1 MKEQYIDENKFRYH
15 LYRILKYFISFCEK
29 NELTYCCAT
38 GTMLGAVRHHDI
50 IPWDDDIDVF
60 MPRKD
65 YEKLLTIAHEMERDD
80 FKVISARNSSS
91 FATFAKIYC
100 KDTTLW
106 EFESIPFVY
115 GVYIDIF
122 PLDETSITKS
132 EFMKKYCYFRNLF
145 RKYQLSQ
152 MRFSLKRFI
161 AHIREKDKKMAIKDL
176 LSIMFPTWLADY
188 YRKKI
193 IKFEAERSLEHGD
206 HLVSY
211 YGDYWGREYFEKTW
225 FDSYVDLPFS
235 DFTVKVPSGYHDYL
249 TNVYGDYMKFPPV
262 EKRVS
267 HHYHYYLNMD
277 KHLEM
282 EDIKSIMIK
291 DKHE

>member
-1 MKEQYIDENKFRYH
+1 MKEQFIDEEKYKNN

-65 YEKLLTIAHEMERDD
+65 YEKLLILASGMEEDGFRL
-80 FKVISARNSSS
+80 ISAKTCSS
-91 FATFAKIYC
+91 FATFAKIYS

-106 EFESIPFVY
+106 EFETIPFVY

-122 PLDETSITKS
+122 PLDEISITKA
-132 EFMKKYCYFRNLF
+132 EFIKKYRFFRNLF

-152 MRFSLKRFI
+152 MKFSFERLF
-161 AHIREKDKKMAIKDL
+161 KDIKEGDIKMAIKGFASL
-176 LSIMFPTWLADY
+176 FFPSYLSRH

-193 IKFEAERSLEHGD
+193 IDFEDRAALDNGS

-211 YGDYWGREYFEKTW
+211 YGDYWEREYFDKKWFEK
-225 FDSYVDLPFS
+225 YVDMPFS
-235 DFTVKVPSGYHDYL
+235 DFTVKIPAGYHEYL
-249 TNVYGDYMKFPPV
+249 TSVYGDYMKFPPV

-267 HHYHYYLNMD
+267 HHYHYYLNLD
-277 KHLEM
+277 KGMTIDEVQK
-282 EDIKSIMIK
+282 EIEKK
-291 DKHE
+291 Y

>member
-1 MKEQYIDENKFRYH
+1 MKEQIIDEEKYKMH
-15 LYRILKYFISFCEK
+15 LFRILKFFISFCK
-29 NELTYCCAT
+29 DHNLTYCCAT
-38 GTMLGAVRHHDI
+38 GTMLGAVRHHNI

-65 YEKLLTIAHEMERDD
+65 YEQLLAIAHEMEGDG
-80 FKVISARNSSS
+80 FKVISAKNSSS

-106 EFESIPFVY
+106 EIESVPFVY

-122 PLDETSITKS
+122 PLDETSITKA
-132 EFMKKYCYFRNLF
+132 EFINKYRYFRNLF

-152 MRFSLKRFI
+152 MRFSPKRII
-161 AHIREKDKKMAIKDL
+161 AHIKEKDKKMAIKEL
-176 LSIMFPTWLADY
+176 LSIMFPTWLAGY

-211 YGDYWGREYFEKTW
+211 YGDYWDREYFDKLW
-225 FDSYVDLPFS
+225 FECYEDMPFS
-235 DFTVKVPSGYHDYL
+235 DFTVKVPSGYHEYL
-249 TNVYGDYMKFPPV
+249 TNVYGDYMKYPPV
-262 EKRVS
+262 EKRIS

-277 KHLEM
+277 KSMTLNEVRQ
-282 EDIKSIMIK
+282 ELKNK
-291 DKHE
+291 E

>member
-1 MKEQYIDENKFRYH
+1 MKEQFIDEEKYKKH

-65 YEKLLTIAHEMERDD
+65 YEELLTLAPEMETDG
-80 FKVISARNSSS
+80 FCVISAKTSSS
-91 FATFAKIYC
+91 FATFAKIYS

-106 EFESIPFVY
+106 ELESIPFVY

-122 PLDETSITKS
+122 PLDETSLPKT
-132 EFMKKYCYFRNLF
+132 EFLKNYRSFRNLF
-145 RKYQLSQ
+145 RIYQLSQ
-152 MRFSLKRFI
+152 MKFSIKRLYNDI
-161 AHIREKDKKMAIKDL
+161 MDKDKKMVIKGIASL
-176 LSIMFPTWLADY
+176 FIPSVLSGYF
-188 YRKKI
+188 RNRI
-193 IKFEAERSLEHGD
+193 IQFEKRVSKEKGD

-211 YGDYWGREYFEKTW
+211 YGDYWGREYFDKTW
-225 FDSYVDLPFS
+225 FESYEDVPFS
-235 DFTVKVPSGYHDYL
+235 DFSVKIPAGYHEYL
-249 TNVYGDYMKFPPV
+249 SNVYGDYMKFPPV
-262 EKRVS
+262 EKRAS

-277 KHLEM
+277 KHLDLEKIRSLM
-282 EDIKSIMIK
+282 KL
-291 DKHE
+291 H

>member
-1 MKEQYIDENKFRYH
+1 MKEQFIDEEKYKNN

-65 YEKLLTIAHEMERDD
+65 YEELLTLSPEMEADGFR
-80 FKVISARNSSS
+80 VISAKTSYS
-91 FATFAKIYC
+91 FATFAKIYN

-106 EFESIPFVY
+106 ELESIPFVY

-122 PLDETSITKS
+122 PLDETSLPKA
-132 EFMKKYCYFRNLF
+132 EFIKNYRLFRNLF

-152 MRFSLKRFI
+152 MKFSALRLYNDI
-161 AHIREKDKKMAIKDL
+161 KDKDNKMIIKGIASL
-176 LSIMFPTWLADY
+176 FIPSFLSGYF
-188 YRKKI
+188 RKKI
-193 IKFEAERSLEHGD
+193 IQFEKRVSKDKGEY
-206 HLVSY
+206 LVSY
-211 YGDYWGREYFEKTW
+211 YGDYWEREYFDKKW
-225 FDSYVDLPFS
+225 FESYLDVPFS
-235 DFTVKVPSGYHDYL
+235 DFTVKIPIGYHEYL

-267 HHYHYYLNMD
+267 HHYHYYLNLD
-277 KHLEM
+277 KGMTIDEVQK
-282 EDIKSIMIK
+282 EIEKK
-291 DKHE
+291 Y